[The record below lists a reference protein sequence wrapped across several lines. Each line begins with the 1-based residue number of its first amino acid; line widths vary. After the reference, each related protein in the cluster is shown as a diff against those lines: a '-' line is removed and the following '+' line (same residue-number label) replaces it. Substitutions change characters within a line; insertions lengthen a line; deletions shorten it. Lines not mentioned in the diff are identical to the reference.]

1 MTYSLHITPYQAALL
16 DGAARSAGLSLPL
29 MLAMRAARIT
39 APGGAGQGSTTPP
52 AGTAPAAPTTPAS
65 APAPTTTAA
74 ELDLTC

>member
-52 AGTAPAAPTTPAS
+52 TAPAAPTAPTTTAP
-65 APAPTTTAA
+65 APAPTPAA

>member
-52 AGTAPAAPTTPAS
+52 AGTAPAAPTYGSESWTVKK
-65 APAPTTTAA
+65 A
-74 ELDLTC
+74 EH

>member
-39 APGGAGQGSTTPP
+39 AHGGAVQGSTPP
-52 AGTAPAAPTTPAS
+52 PTAPAAPTTPAP
-65 APAPTTTAA
+65 APAPSPAA

>member
-39 APGGAGQGSTTPP
+39 APGGAVQGSTTPP
-52 AGTAPAAPTTPAS
+52 AGAAPAAPTAPAP
-65 APAPTTTAA
+65 APAPTTPAA